1 MADKEAEE
9 LVAKAEKKLK
19 VSTRGVCLVDVSPRR
34 EQLGCGGVGVMF
46 FVFLGGRER
55 VCLRE
60 ALAKS
65 DRQGALGASVYLCR
79 SVDMCVLCL
88 LVFVCACVRGCV
100 CLCVRM
106 CLCACADMH
115 ARVIVCFLLA
125 CDCV

>member
-19 VSTRGVCLVDVSPRR
+19 VSTRGVCLVDVRPRR
-34 EQLGCGGVGVMF
+34 ELLGCGGVGVVWML

-55 VCLRE
+55 VCLRD

-65 DRQGALGASVYLCR
+65 DRQGASGASMYLCR

-88 LVFVCACVRGCV
+88 LVFVCACVRRVCV
-100 CLCVRM
+100 CVFVCVRM
-106 CLCACADMH
+106 CLCACVQTCT
-115 ARVIVCFLLA
+115 RV
-125 CDCV
+125 